1 MTAFKDWLNGLTSKT
16 TPVDADELY
25 VRDSS
30 GTPGSKKLTWANL
43 KATLANTFLSLTG
56 GTVAGGTRTTSG
68 STLTITETL
77 NNAGVTFPGALVV
90 DVTDTA
96 SAAGSLLA
104 DFKVGGVSRFSVKKD
119 GSIGFTGGAYDH
131 VSIIG
136 YGYDYGGVLLGVDGG
151 VQVSIQK
158 LGVFANGVPI
168 GAQWGGYLVI
178 DADNAGTD
186 TVRLY
191 RDANHTLAQRNG
203 TNAQTFR
210 LYNTYTDASNYE
222 RGFMRWNS
230 NVLEIGTEAAGTGTI
245 REISLTGNA
254 KGIRISP
261 ATNTIFMVPTGGEGP
276 TFELNGIGFSG
287 WAQLGSYSI
296 FGTTQAGT
304 ANRAGATIKVY
315 PLGGSGNGTA
325 GQIELY
331 ASLAAA
337 EGTTGHTFE
346 KALSTVLPAAGFPG
360 VLFAGFSEFAE
371 QTAPAAPAANGVRI
385 YAEDNG
391 AGKTRL
397 MALFATGAAVQIA
410 IEP

>member
-1 MTAFKDWLNGLTSKT
+1 MSAFKDWLNGLTSKT

-104 DFKVGGVSRFSVKKD
+104 NLKVGGVSKFKVFKD
-119 GSIGFTGGAYDH
+119 GSIGFTGGAYDS

-136 YGYDYGGVLLGVDGG
+136 YGYTYGGVHLGVDGG

-186 TVRLY
+186 SVRLY

-203 TNAQTFR
+203 TNAQTAR
-210 LYNTYTDASNYE
+210 TYGTYTDASNYRRVAIAMTTAGVASITPE
-222 RGFMRWNS
+222 G
-230 NVLEIGTEAAGTGTI
+230 AGTG
-245 REISLTGNA
+245 A
-254 KGIRISP
+254 
-261 ATNTIFMVPTGGEGP
+261 
-276 TFELNGIGFSG
+276 
-287 WAQLGSYSI
+287 
-296 FGTTQAGT
+296 
-304 ANRAGATIKVY
+304 
-315 PLGGSGNGTA
+315 SGN
-325 GQIELY
+325 
-331 ASLAAA
+331 
-337 EGTTGHTFE
+337 
-346 KALSTVLPAAGFPG
+346 VLHISGLPTSNP
-360 VLFAGFSEFAE
+360 
-371 QTAPAAPAANGVRI
+371 
-385 YAEDNG
+385 G
-391 AGKTRL
+391 AGILWNDSGTVKVGT
-397 MALFATGAAVQIA
+397 
-410 IEP
+410 

>member
-16 TPVDADELY
+16 TPVDADEVY

-30 GTPGSKKLTWANL
+30 GTPSSKKLTWANL

-104 DFKVGGVSRFSVKKD
+104 DFKVGGSTKLSVGKQGNILTSTSGSLYTFLVSATSYVSTEYSYAGTMILRPSNDAYRNHLTHD
-119 GSIGFTGGAYDH
+119 GSG
-131 VSIIG
+131 II
-136 YGYDYGGVLLGVDGG
+136 
-151 VQVSIQK
+151 
-158 LGVFANGVPI
+158 
-168 GAQWGGYLVI
+168 
-178 DADNAGTD
+178 
-186 TVRLY
+186 
-191 RDANHTLAQRNG
+191 AQRNG

-222 RGFMRWNS
+222 RGFMRWAS
-230 NVLEIGTEAAGTGTI
+230 NVLEIGAEAAGTGVVRGVTLVTTTGSTI
-245 REISLTGNA
+245 IRLPGQTHGISYNTPVGIPALQVASGTSDGANA
-254 KGIRISP
+254 TYLRGDGLLILASDSGIQRVAS
-261 ATNTIFMVPTGGEGP
+261 
-276 TFELNGIGFSG
+276 
-287 WAQLGSYSI
+287 
-296 FGTTQAGT
+296 
-304 ANRAGATIKVY
+304 KVVG
-315 PLGGSGNGTA
+315 LVSDASGSGA
-325 GQIELY
+325 GLQLVEM
-331 ASLAAA
+331 
-337 EGTTGHTFE
+337 
-346 KALSTVLPAAGFPG
+346 
-360 VLFAGFSEFAE
+360 
-371 QTAPAAPAANGVRI
+371 TAPAAPDTNGVRI

-391 AGKTRL
+391 SGKTRL

>member
-1 MTAFKDWLNGLTSKT
+1 MSAFKDWLNGLTSKT
-16 TPVDADELY
+16 TPVDADEVY

-30 GTPGSKKLTWANL
+30 GTPSSKKLTWANL

-56 GTVAGGTRTTSG
+56 GTVAGGTRTSSG

-96 SAAGSLLA
+96 SAAGSLLM
-104 DFKVGGVSRFSVKKD
+104 DLKVGGVSKLAVKKQ
-119 GSIGFTGGAYDH
+119 
-131 VSIIG
+131 
-136 YGYDYGGVLLGVDGG
+136 YGVIELSD
-151 VQVSIQK
+151 
-158 LGVFANGVPI
+158 ANGSVNFQSTPGNI
-168 GAQWGGYLVI
+168 GAQYSLYGTRLRSSSSIEWSSSSSYI
-178 DADNAGTD
+178 NAPND
-186 TVRLY
+186 IVLL
-191 RDANHTLAQRNG
+191 RDAAGVLAQRNG
-203 TNAQTFR
+203 TNAQTSR
-210 LYNTYTDASNYE
+210 LYGTYTDGSNYE

-261 ATNTIFMVPTGGEGP
+261 ETNTIFMVPTGGEGP